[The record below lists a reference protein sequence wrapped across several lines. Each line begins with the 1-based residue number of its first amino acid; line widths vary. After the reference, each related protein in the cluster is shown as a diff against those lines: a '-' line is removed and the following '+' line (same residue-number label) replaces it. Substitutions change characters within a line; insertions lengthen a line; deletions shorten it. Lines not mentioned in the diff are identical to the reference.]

1 MESCHPGSVTCWGSG
16 GRSEIINKMKEVSQI
31 QEKHESFFP
40 GTPLDFRYFTQFY
53 HTKSA
58 ESFEISSTFG
68 NEWKDFPKNPP
79 SGGGNVD
86 PMDVPAVL
94 EIFSTSEGRWFVG
107 LVVKQV
113 GENGWM
119 VWMVRLKKTSKT
131 GTPKVWALVFFFWV
145 CEYFFGGRVFWEGE
159 G

>member
-1 MESCHPGSVTCWGSG
+1 MYDT
-16 GRSEIINKMKEVSQI
+16 
-31 QEKHESFFP
+31 
-40 GTPLDFRYFTQFY
+40 TFR
-53 HTKSA
+53 
-58 ESFEISSTFG
+58 

-131 GTPKVWALVFFFWV
+131 GTPRVWALGFFFG
-145 CEYFFGGRVFWEGE
+145 CEYFFWGRVFWEGE
-159 G
+159 VEVLLPRKKHTYSTRIYLVPFAPREPY